1 MVDNIFDEI
10 DINEVVQTDVPA
22 IEEIPMLPTTE
33 RYDYVFTTWLKSGWS
48 FADYSS
54 MEDTIDI
61 WNQLMTLKKLGL
73 IEDFSPVTVWR
84 HTKDDYVVQFVVDY
98 KTYTT
103 KEVMWSNDTKSNKN
117 KVSIGVSGRLDGVIL
132 LNIIFC
138 LLEFVEQR
146 DMRSVMIDVWSN
158 PHRRPELFKYGYSI
172 LEHFHKK
179 QNAGPDIAAA
189 FRAFI
194 YLYHQSFA
202 PQLISEAEYERLK
215 TMFRLHNNQDVN
227 PQFKTI
233 FNRIEADGYKTLS
246 RQMNNGVIGKKITQ
260 ETLLNLLK
268 HKKSLPKHLNIELFE
283 PWDTYIPWNNDSKN
297 NTWSLDTY
305 NQHMYDFVGDGLT
318 VRDVRLNSHKSRYHQ
333 EFCIAI
339 YCGVRNM
346 PELREVFVVIGSY
359 DFKTVKSTMKLI
371 FPGVDTSC
379 LKGILNVED

>member
-33 RYDYVFTTWLKSGWS
+33 RYDYVFTAWLKSGWS

-54 MEDTIDI
+54 MDDTIDI

-73 IEDFSPVTVWR
+73 INDFSPVTVWR
-84 HTKDDYVVQFVVDY
+84 HTKDDYVVQFAVDSHE
-98 KTYTT
+98 TYTT

-117 KVSIGVSGRLDGVIL
+117 KVSIGVSGRLNGVIL
-132 LNIIFC
+132 LNIMFC

-158 PHRRPELFKYGYSI
+158 PYRRPELYKYGYSI
-172 LEHFHKK
+172 LDHFHKK

-194 YLYHQSFA
+194 YLYQQSIV
-202 PQLISEAEYERLK
+202 PQLISDAEYERLK

-233 FNRIEADGYKTLS
+233 FNRIEVDGYKTLS

-268 HKKSLPKHLNIELFE
+268 HKKSLPRHICIEAFH
-283 PWDTYIPWNNDSKN
+283 PWDTNCNDDA
-297 NTWSLDTY
+297 TWYLDTY

-346 PELREVFVVIGSY
+346 PELREIFVVMESN
-359 DFKTVKSTMKLI
+359 DFDAIKSTMKLL

>member
-1 MVDNIFDEI
+1 MDSYSLLPCTHN
-10 DINEVVQTDVPA
+10 QQVP
-22 IEEIPMLPTTE
+22 P
-33 RYDYVFTTWLKSGWS
+33 
-48 FADYSS
+48 
-54 MEDTIDI
+54 
-61 WNQLMTLKKLGL
+61 QLMTLKKLGL

-84 HTKDDYVVQFVVDY
+84 HTKDDYVVQFAVDY
-98 KTYTT
+98 ETYTT

-117 KVSIGVSGRLDGVIL
+117 KVSIGVSGRLNGVIL
-132 LNIIFC
+132 LNIMFC

-158 PHRRPELFKYGYSI
+158 PYRRPELFKYGYSI
-172 LEHFHKK
+172 LDHFHKK

-194 YLYHQSFA
+194 YLYQQSIV
-202 PQLISEAEYERLK
+202 PQLISEQEYERLK

-268 HKKSLPKHLNIELFE
+268 HKKSLPRHICIEAFH
-283 PWDTYIPWNNDSKN
+283 PWDTNCNDDA
-297 NTWSLDTY
+297 TWYLDTY
-305 NQHMYDFVGDGLT
+305 NQHLYDFVGDSLK

-333 EFCIAI
+333 EFCIVI

-346 PELREVFVVIGSY
+346 PELREVFVVMESKDY
-359 DFKTVKSTMKLI
+359 DAIKSTMKLL

>member
-33 RYDYVFTTWLKSGWS
+33 RYDYVFTAWLKSGWS

-54 MEDTIDI
+54 MDDTIDI

-84 HTKDDYVVQFVVDY
+84 INNEGLTQFAVDVHEIHTIPKIIR
-98 KTYTT
+98 
-103 KEVMWSNDTKSNKN
+103 SNDTTPHKN
-117 KVSIGVSGRLDGVIL
+117 KVSIGVSGRLDGVLL
-132 LNIIFC
+132 LNIMLC
-138 LLEFVEQR
+138 LLEFVEQH
-146 DMRSVMIDVWSN
+146 DMRSVMIDVSTGSPFN
-158 PHRRPELFKYGYSI
+158 KPTLYKYGYSI
-172 LEHFHKK
+172 LDHFHKK

-194 YLYHQSFA
+194 YLYQQSIV

-233 FNRIEADGYKTLS
+233 FNRIEVDGYKTLS

-268 HKKSLPKHLNIELFE
+268 HKKSLPRHICIEAFH
-283 PWDTYIPWNNDSKN
+283 PWDTNCNDDA
-297 NTWSLDTY
+297 TWYLDTY
-305 NQHMYDFVGDGLT
+305 NQHLYDFVGDGLK
-318 VRDVRLNSHKSRYHQ
+318 VRDVRLNSRKTRYNQ
-333 EFCIAI
+333 EFCVAI
-339 YCGVRNM
+339 YCGVRNV
-346 PELREVFVVIGSY
+346 PELREVFVVIESY
-359 DFKTVKSTMKLI
+359 DFKAVKSTLKLM
-371 FPGVDTSC
+371 FPGVETSC